1 MSDVYNL
8 SIKKF
13 ECKTIPEHPV
23 VVCIAKRRSGKSFLI
38 RDWLYQ
44 LRKRY
49 TAGIVMSAT
58 EDGNRFYEKM
68 GVPKAF
74 IYTEFDEAA
83 LEKLVEKQRRSTKK
97 GTATPIFV
105 VLDDIAYNKSIF
117 QKSVIRYVCHL
128 RKLLNCSFVH
138 SSAHPLT
145 RSPAHPLTR
154 SLVRSHAHS

>member
-128 RKLLNCSFVH
+128 LVCSFAH

-145 RSPAHPLTR
+145 RSLGRSLAHSFAR
-154 SLVRSHAHS
+154 SLVGYCS

>member
-1 MSDVYNL
+1 MADAFNL

-13 ECKTIPEHPV
+13 DIKTIPEHPV

-68 GVPKAF
+68 GIPKAF
-74 IYTEFDEAA
+74 IYTEFDEDA
-83 LEKLVEKQRRSTKK
+83 LEKLVERQRRATKK
-97 GTATPIFV
+97 GVAKPVFV

-117 QKSVIRYVCHL
+117 NRNVIRYVSDDIFCH
-128 RKLLNCSFVH
+128 K
-138 SSAHPLT
+138 
-145 RSPAHPLTR
+145 
-154 SLVRSHAHS
+154 